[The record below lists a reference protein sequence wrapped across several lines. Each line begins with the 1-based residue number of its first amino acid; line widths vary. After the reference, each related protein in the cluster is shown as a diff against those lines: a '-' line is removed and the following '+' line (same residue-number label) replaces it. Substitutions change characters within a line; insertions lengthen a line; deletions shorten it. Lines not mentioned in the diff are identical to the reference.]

1 MTTERQPEQP
11 VLSDDVA
18 RPEDAV
24 AHPTDRRLAYK
35 TMLDAVIIGILT
47 LSALWLFVMRLEESP
62 VVEPLVTESD
72 EPMDEDTAT
81 QPSPAVKTAPAVESI
96 GRELATLSGRIERGF
111 EAQQTNSLVVKREF
125 SVMAESLQKI
135 KAAIAELGKSHNAL
149 GRRVSKATSRL
160 DMIVKDVQVLKVV
173 KRKPTTKHKPRPVK
187 TPPFHIDAIDV
198 WDGATYVA
206 VSQAG
211 RVAFLKDGEQQSG
224 WTVTHIDRLK
234 GQVDFQGPA
243 GQVHSVSL
251 PR

>member
-1 MTTERQPEQP
+1 MKTETQPEQP

-47 LSALWLFVMRLEESP
+47 ISALWLFVMRLEESP
-62 VVEPLVTESD
+62 VVEALVTESD
-72 EPMDEDTAT
+72 EPMYEDTAT

-111 EAQQTNSLVVKREF
+111 EAQQSNSLVVKREL
-125 SVMAESLQKI
+125 SVMAESLQTI
-135 KAAIAELGKSHNAL
+135 KAAIAELGESHKAL
-149 GRRVSKATSRL
+149 GRQVSEATSRL
-160 DMIVKDVQVLKVV
+160 DMIVKDVRALKVV
-173 KRKPTTKHKPRPVK
+173 KRKPTAKHKPRPVK

-198 WDGATYVA
+198 WDDMTYAA
-206 VSQAG
+206 VSQKG
-211 RVAFLKDGEQQSG
+211 HVSFLKTGEQQSG

-234 GQVDFQGPA
+234 GQVDFTGPA
-243 GQVHSVSL
+243 GQAYSVSL
-251 PR
+251 QR